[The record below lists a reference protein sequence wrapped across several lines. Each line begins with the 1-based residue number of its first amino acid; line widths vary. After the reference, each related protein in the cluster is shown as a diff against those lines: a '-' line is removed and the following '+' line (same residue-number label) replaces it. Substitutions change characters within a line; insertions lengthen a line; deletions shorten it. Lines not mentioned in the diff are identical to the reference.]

1 MNYILGI
8 KNNYK
13 ALDFLRKSRILL
25 MICCVYI
32 MSITVGALAIFGF
45 AFGLNYKFSNFLLFG
60 IPWITIW
67 GFWCLIACM
76 PSHYFPVY
84 FFIICYH
91 LKQRLNSIRIR
102 LNIIRLK
109 SKILTSNEKT
119 LMIGRLLEEHN
130 DLCQQICNYNK
141 YWKKFLTI
149 FYSIFMSIVC
159 ILTYVVFIFPGLK
172 WFLRVEYA
180 VVLSGHLLVIIIITY
195 SASSV
200 SHFNHKL
207 NRNLCS
213 FMVKNCLSIDI
224 KMKVKLKIKT
234 KK

>member
-1 MNYILGI
+1 
-8 KNNYK
+8 
-13 ALDFLRKSRILL
+13 LDFLRKSRILL
-25 MICCVYI
+25 RISCVYI
-32 MSITVGALAIFGF
+32 MSITVGALAIFGL

-67 GFWCLIACM
+67 GIWCLNACM
-76 PSHYFPVY
+76 PSHYFPAY

-109 SKILTSNEKT
+109 LKSLTSNEKT
-119 LMIGRLLEEHN
+119 LMIRSLLREHN
-130 DLCQQICNYNK
+130 DLCQQIYNYNK

-159 ILTYVVFIFPGLK
+159 ILTYVVFISPGLK
-172 WFLRVEYA
+172 WFLRIEYA
-180 VVLSGHLLVIIIITY
+180 IVLSGHLLVIIIITY

-200 SHFNHKL
+200 SHFNRIL

-213 FMVKNCLSIDI
+213 FMVKNCLPIDI
-224 KMKVKLKIKT
+224 KMKVKLKKKKKT
-234 KK
+234 KKLLKT